1 MTSTEALEMTKA
13 WPSDRTVPRRLKK
26 VIDNSKGRTKEEME
40 MMVEGLYVSS
50 ETSEDFDVLN
60 RYFQWSCFLTYV

>member
-13 WPSDRTVPRRLKK
+13 WPLDRTVPSRLKK
-26 VIDNSKGRTKEEME
+26 AIEKAKGRTKEEMK

-50 ETSEDFDVLN
+50 ETLKDLDLLN
-60 RYFQWSCFLTYV
+60 RYF

>member
-50 ETSEDFDVLN
+50 ETLEDLDVLN
-60 RYFQWSCFLTYV
+60 RYF